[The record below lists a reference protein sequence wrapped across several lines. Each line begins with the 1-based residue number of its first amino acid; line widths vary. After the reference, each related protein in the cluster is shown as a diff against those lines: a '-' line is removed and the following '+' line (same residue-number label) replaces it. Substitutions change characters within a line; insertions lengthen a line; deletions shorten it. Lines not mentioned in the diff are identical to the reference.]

1 MSLTFSFQWTVSKI
15 SFTNT
20 LKMPIHELCTP
31 LVFNT
36 FQCCAQE
43 NTASCHIAPRGC
55 AVAAAR
61 LLFAARSW
69 SVFFLLVTPL
79 YGCQWFRRDDFSRA
93 SITPHSPIR
102 RGKREMREVRRLAGV
117 VTIPPCFVLPCA
129 PV

>member
-1 MSLTFSFQWTVSKI
+1 MYALG
-15 SFTNT
+15 
-20 LKMPIHELCTP
+20 
-31 LVFNT
+31 FNI
-36 FQCCAQE
+36 FQCCSQGS
-43 NTASCHIAPRGC
+43 TASCHIAPRGG
-55 AVAAAR
+55 AAAATR

-69 SVFFLLVTPL
+69 SVFFLVVTPL

-117 VTIPPCFVLPCA
+117 VTIPPFFLLPCA